1 MRVQVRK
8 LERRLR
14 SLAAPP
20 PRPAADQPGPDH
32 PVPQGRG
39 FRGVSTKTVTF
50 ATAFEGITV
59 QLDQAAEQPGR
70 GAHFAGRREFMGGP
84 GHIPGLV
91 QRVHVMSS
99 HAFGEIRS
107 YVLDEARC
115 LRLAGP
121 CYGGEWAEMDNEV
134 ARVLAATLHPY
145 KLTAGGSIEE

>member
-1 MRVQVRK
+1 M
-8 LERRLR
+8 
-14 SLAAPP
+14 AN
-20 PRPAADQPGPDH
+20 RPAAIPPRTRK
-32 PVPQGRG
+32 VRG

-50 ATAFEGITV
+50 ATAFESITV

-70 GAHFAGRREFMGGP
+70 GAHFAGVREFMGGP

>member
-1 MRVQVRK
+1 M
-8 LERRLR
+8 
-14 SLAAPP
+14 
-20 PRPAADQPGPDH
+20 
-32 PVPQGRG
+32 
-39 FRGVSTKTVTF
+39 STKTVTF

-59 QLDQAAEQPGR
+59 QLDQTAEQPGR
-70 GAHFAGRREFMGGP
+70 GAHFAGLREFMGGP

-121 CYGGEWAEMDNEV
+121 CHGGEWAEMDNEV

>member
-1 MRVQVRK
+1 M
-8 LERRLR
+8 
-14 SLAAPP
+14 
-20 PRPAADQPGPDH
+20 
-32 PVPQGRG
+32 
-39 FRGVSTKTVTF
+39 STKTVTF
-50 ATAFEGITV
+50 VTAFEGITV
-59 QLDQAAEQPGR
+59 QLDQPGR
-70 GAHFAGRREFMGGP
+70 GAHFAGLREFMGGP
-84 GHIPGLV
+84 DHIPGLV

-121 CYGGEWAEMDNEV
+121 CHGGEWAEMDSEV